1 MHYTSKVC
9 HALHVKGLPYITDQ
23 QVALW
28 YRQCIERCLGVLR
41 DLPVVGG
48 AGVAVVGSGVVVVGS
63 GVVVVGSG
71 VVVVGSGVVVVGSS
85 DVVVTGKGVVVGDGD
100 STVVVV
106 SSQESSSVGPCE
118 ELLSSSFSASKALAA
133 LRGVRW

>member
-1 MHYTSKVC
+1 M
-9 HALHVKGLPYITDQ
+9 
-23 QVALW
+23 
-28 YRQCIERCLGVLR
+28 LR

-63 GVVVVGSG
+63 
-71 VVVVGSGVVVVGSS
+71 S
-85 DVVVTGKGVVVGDGD
+85 DVVGDGD

-106 SSQESSSVGPCE
+106 SSQESSSVEPSK

-133 LRGVRW
+133 LMDIRW